1 MARPRSVSNFLL
13 PIYPCISLYYLTQI
27 LIAWEVKE
35 KGLEFIFLFAHLTQ
49 ISRMQEIKEKRLLFF
64 SHSSIYL
71 LYFDMVV
78 LLNTSV
84 SCI

>member
-49 ISRMQEIKEKRLLFF
+49 
-64 SHSSIYL
+64 
-71 LYFDMVV
+71 
-78 LLNTSV
+78 N
-84 SCI
+84 